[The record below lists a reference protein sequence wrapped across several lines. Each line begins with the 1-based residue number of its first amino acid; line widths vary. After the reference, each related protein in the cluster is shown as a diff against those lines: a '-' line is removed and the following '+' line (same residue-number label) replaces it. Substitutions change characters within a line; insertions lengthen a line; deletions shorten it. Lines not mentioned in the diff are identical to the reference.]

1 MKVTEKCD
9 VYSFGVV
16 LLELLTGQS
25 PIQPL
30 EKGGDLVNLV
40 RRMMNSMTPNS
51 EVFDSRLKLNSK
63 RTLEEM
69 TLVLKIAMFCTN
81 ESPFDRPTMREIIS
95 MLIDARAS
103 SYDTCSSPASEDPAE
118 DDFSLKLRGEIK

>member
-1 MKVTEKCD
+1 MKVTEKRD

-40 RRMMNSMTPNS
+40 RRTMNRTTSTS
-51 EVFDSRLKLNSK
+51 EVFDS
-63 RTLEEM
+63 
-69 TLVLKIAMFCTN
+69 MF
-81 ESPFDRPTMREIIS
+81 
-95 MLIDARAS
+95 
-103 SYDTCSSPASEDPAE
+103 
-118 DDFSLKLRGEIK
+118 